1 MHQPSFGYRIPAGS
15 ARNKHGHVQR
25 TTKADLE
32 RAKKAEIVLRKQGA
46 KENWPQNKLIEA
58 LNSMQLDSDYGKYGH
73 YPQFDAMLLGIASI
87 LYNNQQKLYEN
98 QERMYQELVKTN
110 HEQKEI
116 IEKLDELLTEY
127 KLEKKAREEKEAA
140 RAKRKNR
147 LRAKKRES
155 LTIEDFEN
163 LKSYVRK
170 SNLSYLKQSRL
181 LILFTTMFWMQSS
194 VENACRT
201 LTITLI
207 TSKTLLLRK
216 SKPGG

>member
-1 MHQPSFGYRIPAGS
+1 
-15 ARNKHGHVQR
+15 
-25 TTKADLE
+25 
-32 RAKKAEIVLRKQGA
+32 
-46 KENWPQNKLIEA
+46 
-58 LNSMQLDSDYGKYGH
+58 
-73 YPQFDAMLLGIASI
+73 MLLGIASI

-163 LKSYVRK
+163 LKSYIR
-170 SNLSYLKQSRL
+170 
-181 LILFTTMFWMQSS
+181 SS
-194 VENACRT
+194 
-201 LTITLI
+201 
-207 TSKTLLLRK
+207 K
-216 SKPGG
+216 